1 MMFGFIL
8 MSRIGIAALAGLL
21 LSASPVQAASV
32 ALIED
37 INGNPAGLEIMDY
50 LDSGSILRLDARDS
64 LVITYFSSC
73 VREKIRGG
81 IVTIGTRQSDVQ
93 SGEVERTTVKCDGGK
108 MLHPRSVYS
117 GLIAGNPSADVQ
129 TPLASPQAASR
140 QADVQLIIHGTS
152 PIFEV
157 KPPGVLFIDRIDTD
171 SEQQEIDV
179 DGEPLLHGRFYDFAE
194 HSRMLTAGGIYRARF
209 EAWEI
214 VFKID
219 ARAAPGHSPIVGRLI
234 RLVPLR

>member
-1 MMFGFIL
+1 MMFGL
-8 MSRIGIAALAGLL
+8 TLTSRIGIATLAGLL
-21 LSASPVQAASV
+21 LSASPARAAAV
-32 ALIED
+32 ALIEA
-37 INGNPAGLEIMDY
+37 INGNPAGLETMDY
-50 LDSGSILRLDARDS
+50 LDSGSILHLDARDS

-93 SGEVERTTVKCDGGK
+93 SGEVERTTVKCDGGN
-108 MLHPRSVYS
+108 MLNPRSVFS
-117 GLIAGNPSADVQ
+117 GLFAGNSGADVQ
-129 TPLASPQAASR
+129 ARVAMPKADV

-157 KPPGVLFIDRIDTD
+157 KPLGVLFIDRIDTD

-194 HSRMLTAGGIYRARF
+194 RSRMLTAGGIYRARF